1 MFDYISGKIDELQP
15 AAVTID
21 NNGIGYYINI
31 SLQTFEAISA
41 LSEAR
46 IYVHQYSIRDE
57 LPVMYGFFTRQ
68 ERELFR
74 MLINVTGVGGN
85 TARMILSTF
94 TLTELKEIISAGKSH
109 ILKTVKGLGIK
120 TAEKI
125 IVELRD
131 KIAAFGVEE
140 DDIRSD
146 RQGHIIVDNDIYE
159 EALSALTMLGFSRQA
174 SGKAVKHIMS
184 ENPSAKVEDVIRLA
198 LKKL

>member
-1 MFDYISGKIDELQP
+1 
-15 AAVTID
+15 
-21 NNGIGYYINI
+21 
-31 SLQTFEAISA
+31 
-41 LSEAR
+41 
-46 IYVHQYSIRDE
+46 
-57 LPVMYGFFTRQ
+57 MYGFFTRQ

-74 MLINVTGVGGN
+74 MLINVSGVGGN

>member
-74 MLINVTGVGGN
+74 MLINVSGVGGN

-94 TLTELKEIISAGKSH
+94 TLTELKEIGNKNGGKNH
-109 ILKTVKGLGIK
+109 RRT
-120 TAEKI
+120 
-125 IVELRD
+125 
-131 KIAAFGVEE
+131 
-140 DDIRSD
+140 
-146 RQGHIIVDNDIYE
+146 
-159 EALSALTMLGFSRQA
+159 SR
-174 SGKAVKHIMS
+174 
-184 ENPSAKVEDVIRLA
+184 
-198 LKKL
+198 